1 MIRTRPQTT
10 ARGLTFVVG
19 VLVALG
25 VILIYSS
32 SSVLML
38 NKAQDPTRF
47 LRKQLLFV
55 VLAGSSFALARHT
68 RLTTLRRH
76 AWSLLGVTALL
87 LVAVLIPGI
96 GRRVNGASRWIPLGG
111 FNMQPSE
118 LAKLGLPLFLAAYC
132 SGRREALGTLKGA
145 LPALGAIAGVVGLIA
160 IEPDM
165 GTAML
170 VGCVSVAILL
180 AAGVKLRHLL
190 LCAVPGLMGLFVFA
204 LTKLD
209 YIWRRIHAFMD
220 PAGNDVAYQ
229 TNQSVIAIGS
239 GGLFG
244 VGLGASEQ
252 KRAFLPELHTDFI
265 FALVGE
271 ELGFCGGLFV
281 IGCFAALIVLGMR
294 AVERAH
300 DQFSMLLGQGI
311 LLVLG
316 IQSLLNLAVATQ
328 SIPPKGIALPFLSYG
343 GSSLISCAAAM
354 GILVRIAAQGRPEA
368 PGAEP
373 AASEAP
379 DSAPAPALA

>member
-1 MIRTRPQTT
+1 VIRTQPQTT
-10 ARGLTFVVG
+10 ARGLTLVIG

-38 NKAQDPTRF
+38 QKAQDPTRF

-68 RLTTLRRH
+68 RLTTLRKH
-76 AWSLLGVTALL
+76 AWHILGLTALL

-96 GRRVNGASRWIPLGG
+96 GMRVNGASRWIPLGA
-111 FNMQPSE
+111 FNVQPSE
-118 LAKLGLPLFLAAYC
+118 IAKLALPIFLGAYC
-132 SGRREALGTLKGA
+132 SGRREELGSFKGA
-145 LPALGAIAGVVGLIA
+145 LPALGAVALIVGLIA
-160 IEPDM
+160 IEPDV
-165 GTAML
+165 GTAL
-170 VGCVSVAILL
+170 LTGCVSVAILL

-190 LCAVPGLMGLFVFA
+190 LCGLPGLLGMFVFA
-204 LTKLD
+204 FTKLD
-209 YIWRRIHAFMD
+209 YIWRRVNAFMH
-220 PAGNDVAYQ
+220 PAGSPEAYQ

-239 GGLFG
+239 GGMFG

-271 ELGFCGGLFV
+271 ELGFLGGLFV
-281 IGCFAALIVLGMR
+281 LGCFAALILLGLR

-300 DQFSMLLGQGI
+300 DEFSMLLGLGI
-311 LLVLG
+311 LLALG

-328 SIPPKGIALPFLSYG
+328 SVPPKGIALPFLSYG
-343 GSSLISCAAAM
+343 GSSLMSSGLAM
-354 GILVRIAAQGRPEA
+354 GVLVRIAAQGRPEET
-368 PGAEP
+368 EP
-373 AASEAP
+373 ETSSTPE
-379 DSAPAPALA
+379 SAPAPA